1 MVLAHWNNSSQ
12 VQMSLHFDT
21 LAWFQTNQYL
31 PLLINA
37 ACLVEKQQIPIS
49 IFGWTWLGFE
59 PMVYHTRGKHAN
71 YYTTDAVHSFYNKYS
86 FKNGLQI

>member
-71 YYTTDAVHSFYNKYS
+71 YYTTDTVHSFYNKYS